1 MGNQEIPMAH
11 RHQRGVKWLPG
22 LSHNQAFAGAQLIA
36 KSLSILSQ
44 EGAVFVG
51 ERFVEEFQTP
61 KFLFGACLWIY
72 QVKVVLQFESG

>member
-44 EGAVFVG
+44 EGAVFG
-51 ERFVEEFQTP
+51 GRFLEMFNTH
-61 KFLFGACLWIY
+61 KFLFGMFLDIR
-72 QVKVVLQFESG
+72 S